1 MSYMKKFIPCRNC
14 PRKDNI
20 TPLGYYYS
28 EKNGYQIL
36 IECDC
41 HKKWRKEKDFEVSC
55 EISSINKNYS
65 FDSYLGDK
73 SKTHLMCLMN
83 FALNFKNFVDKKV
96 MIYLYGPNGTQKT
109 SIAMAAGKEI
119 IKQGYKVQY
128 ILMNNLITTIIE
140 NTGPFNNEEEPK
152 SFALY
157 ERCKECDLLIIDESF
172 DKSKVTLYKSGYQIP
187 FLDSFLRERLEVNN
201 KNTMFISNTRP
212 SQIAGAGYE
221 KSLQDL
227 VERNTKS
234 TFLEFYDNYAECNVK
249 SLSPESFFGVNNGR

>member
-1 MSYMKKFIPCRNC
+1 MKKFIPCRTC

-20 TPLGYYYS
+20 TPLGYYFS
-28 EKNGYQIL
+28 EKNGYQTL

-73 SKTHLMCLMN
+73 SKTH
-83 FALNFKNFVDKKV
+83 
-96 MIYLYGPNGTQKT
+96 
-109 SIAMAAGKEI
+109 
-119 IKQGYKVQY
+119 KVQY

-201 KNTMFISNTRP
+201 KNTMFISNTYP

-249 SLSPESFFGVNNGR
+249 TLSPESFFGVNNGR